1 MSQLLESESDAGSSS
16 NVESSISQD
25 NQFTMQDELEQYTK
39 KLDILGLDN
48 DSEPLNKGTSSGSS
62 GDLQESNG
70 NIMATAVPKRRAPM
84 TTSRILTHLT
94 PAGDA
99 AIKHVIDKEHELL
112 PTKVHIKFQPIGSVL
127 QVSPQTAQISSS
139 QPFSV
144 LVTYLKKK
152 LKLATVH
159 CYVNNSFSPAPQQAI
174 GDLWLHFKVKDE
186 LIVSYCKGVA
196 FG

>member
-16 NVESSISQD
+16 NVESSISQER
-25 NQFTMQDELEQYTK
+25 QFSMQDELEQYAK
-39 KLDILGLDN
+39 KLDYLGLDN
-48 DSEPLNKGTSSGSS
+48 DSEALKDNSTSS

-70 NIMATAVPKRRAPM
+70 NIRANSVPTNRAPM

-99 AIKHVIDKEHELL
+99 AIKHVITKEHDQL
-112 PTKVHIKFQPIGSVL
+112 PIKVHIKFQPIGSVL

-152 LKLATVH
+152 LKLASVY

-186 LIVSYCKGVA
+186 LIVNYCKGVA